1 MIICE
6 NKYVM
11 LNTIIIDN
19 QEYIEVM
26 GYILKD
32 GDWVDYSIVLADIEK
47 VLAEK
52 RTT

>member
-1 MIICE
+1 MIIRE

-11 LNTIIIDN
+11 LNIIIIDN

-32 GDWVDYSIVLADIEK
+32 GDWVECSIVLADIEK
-47 VLAEK
+47 VLTEK